1 MDGFNLRGPVD
12 NVTQEIIEFGKD
24 NMPIYRSQMV
34 VAAEFISVTIS
45 LFIFRVTREL
55 GKKLPKCWKK

>member
-12 NVTQEIIEFGKD
+12 NVTQEIIDFGKD

-45 LFIFRVTREL
+45 LLFS
-55 GKKLPKCWKK
+55 G